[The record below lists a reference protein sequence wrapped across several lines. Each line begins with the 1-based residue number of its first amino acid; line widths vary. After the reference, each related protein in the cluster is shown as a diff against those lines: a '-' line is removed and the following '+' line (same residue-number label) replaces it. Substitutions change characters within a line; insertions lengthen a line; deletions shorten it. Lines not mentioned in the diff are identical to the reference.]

1 MLMKI
6 KDLEKV
12 NEDVKTLER
21 KVYILE
27 KKNIGNVFCEY
38 WGEEFEESRTLE
50 HHEINRHTFKWVGGR
65 AAATQLNEK
74 KANSAKLS
82 WVWA

>member
-1 MLMKI
+1 MKYLKITNLIKKETTIENMLWKI

-21 KVYILE
+21 KVYIRQ

-38 WGEEFEESRTLE
+38 CEEEFEEKR
-50 HHEINRHTFKWVGGR
+50 
-65 AAATQLNEK
+65 QL
-74 KANSAKLS
+74 
-82 WVWA
+82 